1 MEDDTD
7 NQKQDPLAEV
17 RCDINRIDQQIQD
30 LLNQRA
36 ACALRVGEIKIQS
49 KEAGENLP
57 MYRPEREATM
67 LREIAERNQ
76 GPMDDDTMKR
86 LFREII
92 SACLALQQEQKIA
105 YLGPAGTYT
114 QTAALKHFGHSV
126 GTIPLNTLDEV
137 FREVVVGTANY
148 GVVPI
153 ENSTEGVVTH
163 TLDLFLDSDLRI
175 CGEVILRIHH
185 NLISS
190 AKDLSSIKT
199 VYAHQQSLA
208 QCREWLNG
216 HLPNVDRVVVS
227 SNGEAVRI
235 AQTDKNAAAIAGQSA
250 AEIYG
255 LPILESN
262 IEDLSNNTTRFL
274 IIGKSHANAT
284 GNDKTSL
291 LVSTKNKPGALF
303 ELLKPLAMNEREMTR
318 IESRPSKT
326 AAWEYVFFL
335 DVIGHIDEA
344 PLARALR
351 ALEQESALFK
361 VLGSYPR
368 AILDA

>member
-1 MEDDTD
+1 MVDKEK
-7 NQKQDPLAEV
+7 QGQDPLAEV
-17 RCDINRIDQQIQD
+17 RCDINRIDEQLQD

-36 ACALRVGEIKIQS
+36 ACALRVGEIKQQS
-49 KEAGENLP
+49 KQAGDDLP
-57 MYRPEREATM
+57 MYRAEREATM

-76 GPMDDDTMKR
+76 GPMSDDTMKR
-86 LFREII
+86 LFREVI
-92 SACLALQQEQKIA
+92 SACLAMQQEQKIA
-105 YLGPAGTYT
+105 YLGPVGTYT
-114 QTAALKHFGHSV
+114 QTAALKHFGRSV
-126 GTIPLNTLDEV
+126 DTVPLSTIDEV
-137 FREVVVGTANY
+137 FREVSVGSANF

-163 TLDLFLDSDLRI
+163 TLDTFLESDLKI
-175 CGEVILRIHH
+175 CGEVIMRIHH

-190 AKDLSSIKT
+190 AQDFSSIKT

-208 QCREWLNG
+208 QCREWLNAN
-216 HLPNVDRVVVS
+216 LPHVDRVVAS

-235 AQTDKNAAAIAGQSA
+235 AQNDSSIAAIAGESA

-255 LPILESN
+255 LPIMANN

-274 IIGKSHANAT
+274 IIGPSQTGAT

-291 LVSTKNKPGALF
+291 MVSARNKPGALF
-303 ELLKPLAMNEREMTR
+303 DLLKPLAMNEREMTR

-335 DVIGHIDEA
+335 DVVGHIDDA
-344 PLARALR
+344 PLARSLR
-351 ALEQESALFK
+351 ALEQEAALFK
-361 VLGSYPR
+361 VLGSYPC
-368 AILDA
+368 AVLDA

>member
-1 MEDDTD
+1 MAEE
-7 NQKQDPLAEV
+7 NSKQDKDPLAQV
-17 RCDINRIDQQIQD
+17 RTDINRIDEQIQD

-36 ACALRVGEIKIQS
+36 ACALRVADIKVQS

-67 LREIAERNQ
+67 LREIAERNE
-76 GPMDDDTMKR
+76 GPMPDDAMQR

-114 QTAALKHFGHSV
+114 QTAALKHFGRSV
-126 GTIPLNTLDEV
+126 NVVPLSTIDEI
-137 FREVVVGTANY
+137 FREVSVGAANF

-153 ENSTEGVVTH
+153 ENSTEGIVTH
-163 TLDLFLDSDLRI
+163 TLDTFLDSDLKI
-175 CGEVILRIHH
+175 CGEVVMRIHH

-199 VYAHQQSLA
+199 VYAHQQGLA
-208 QCREWLNG
+208 QCREWLNS
-216 HLPNVDRVVVS
+216 HLPHVDRVIVS

-235 AQTDKNAAAIAGQSA
+235 AQNDASFAAIAGESA

-255 LPILESN
+255 LPILETN
-262 IEDLSNNTTRFL
+262 IEDMSNNTTRFL
-274 IIGKSHANAT
+274 IIGPAHAGST
-284 GNDKTSL
+284 GNDKTSI
-291 LVSTKNKPGALF
+291 LVSARNKPGALF

-326 AAWEYVFFL
+326 TAWEYVFFL
-335 DVIGHIDEA
+335 DVLGHVDDA
-344 PLARALR
+344 PLARSLR
-351 ALEQESALFK
+351 ALEDEAALFK

-368 AILDA
+368 AVLDA